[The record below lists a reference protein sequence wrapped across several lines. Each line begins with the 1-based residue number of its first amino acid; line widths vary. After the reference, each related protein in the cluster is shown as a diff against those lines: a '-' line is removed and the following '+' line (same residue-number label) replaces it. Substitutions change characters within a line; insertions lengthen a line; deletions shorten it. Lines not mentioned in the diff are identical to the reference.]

1 MKFEELCLGLSNL
14 FRAFYGAP
22 QLEWDE
28 TLAESSK
35 AWANYLNSIQVIKNL
50 FFPFSSSLSHL
61 YPCSLMVEA
70 SHWSSEGYMLY
81 TYVTFALPSQ
91 SM

>member
-22 QLEWDE
+22 PLKWDE

-35 AWANYLNSIQVIKNL
+35 AWANYLNSIQVTKNL
-50 FFPFSSSLSHL
+50 FFPYSSSLSHW
-61 YPCSLMVEA
+61 YPCRLIVEA
-70 SHWSSEGYMLY
+70 SHCSSEDRLY
-81 TYVTFALPSQ
+81 IDCTHI
-91 SM
+91 